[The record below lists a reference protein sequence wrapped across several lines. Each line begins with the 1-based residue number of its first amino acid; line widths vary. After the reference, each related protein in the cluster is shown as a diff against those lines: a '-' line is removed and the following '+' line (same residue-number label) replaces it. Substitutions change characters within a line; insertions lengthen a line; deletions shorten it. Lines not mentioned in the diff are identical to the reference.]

1 VGRIGDQLEGLAQWT
16 GFTDKLLLPW
26 RARTLLS
33 HLPISLTRM
42 LDRHGVKDPVAR
54 AILSIQAGDHAMAPS
69 RAPAVLHATVQ
80 HHYFNGAY
88 YPRGGGFAIPR
99 ALLRGLKR
107 HGGELRL
114 ETRVDKILIDRA
126 TRRVTGVRLADGQEI
141 TCKRVVSNAD
151 PAVTFQRLIDPELL
165 PRKLQKKLAKTTW
178 STSALSLFLAVDMD
192 VRKAGLDSGN
202 VWYSRSPDIDA
213 FYTPSAQSGEIL
225 DDIPGLFLTTTTLKD
240 PTKAHKSGHH
250 TMESFAFV
258 DYQAFTRWAHTRF
271 GDRPDDYVAMKEDLV
286 KRMLKVL
293 DEIVPRL
300 SERVV
305 FSDLG
310 TPLTNQH
317 YVEATAGSLYGT
329 EKRLRQL
336 GPFAF
341 TPRSAFPGLYLAGAS
356 TVSGHGI
363 MGATL
368 SGLDVARA
376 ILRCSNDEILS
387 QRGPKLEV
395 FSAEDP
401 TTWPAKHGAK
411 GSLAMASNG

>member
-1 VGRIGDQLEGLAQWT
+1 
-16 GFTDKLLLPW
+16 
-26 RARTLLS
+26 
-33 HLPISLTRM
+33 
-42 LDRHGVKDPVAR
+42 
-54 AILSIQAGDHAMAPS
+54 
-69 RAPAVLHATVQ
+69 
-80 HHYFNGAY
+80 
-88 YPRGGGFAIPR
+88 
-99 ALLRGLKR
+99 
-107 HGGELRL
+107 
-114 ETRVDKILIDRA
+114 
-126 TRRVTGVRLADGQEI
+126 
-141 TCKRVVSNAD
+141 
-151 PAVTFQRLIDPELL
+151 
-165 PRKLQKKLAKTTW
+165 
-178 STSALSLFLAVDMD
+178 
-192 VRKAGLDSGN
+192 
-202 VWYSRSPDIDA
+202 
-213 FYTPSAQSGEIL
+213 
-225 DDIPGLFLTTTTLKD
+225 
-240 PTKAHKSGHH
+240 
-250 TMESFAFV
+250 MESFAFV

-271 GDRPDDYVAMKEDLV
+271 GDRPDDYVAMKEVLV

-293 DEIVPRL
+293 DEIVPGL